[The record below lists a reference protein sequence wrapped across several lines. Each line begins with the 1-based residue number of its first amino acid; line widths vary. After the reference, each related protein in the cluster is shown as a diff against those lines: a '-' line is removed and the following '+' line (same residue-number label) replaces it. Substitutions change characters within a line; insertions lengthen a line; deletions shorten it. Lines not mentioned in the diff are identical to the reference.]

1 MVNLTFI
8 SAFAGSD
15 SRTSMIET
23 DLSVSMKIPP
33 SAFVVIDTPGFSVT
47 GT

>member
-1 MVNLTFI
+1 MV
-8 SAFAGSD
+8 
-15 SRTSMIET
+15 ET

-33 SAFVVIDTPGFSVT
+33 SALVSIVTPGFSVT